1 VEEYYMKKIVA
12 VSVFLFIGVC
22 LSGQINKFGVPIIK
36 NYSTQVTQGAE
47 YNWSIVKDKSGVVY
61 FGNDDKGLI
70 RFDGNLWS
78 TIPVRNEPIIRTL
91 GVANNGVI
99 YVGGA
104 FEFGYVGPGKSG
116 KMEYVSL
123 SERFDKPVKDSM
135 SVSSSIGSDSATQE
149 EVNIGEIYSLA
160 VTDSLVYFVGSE
172 SLFKYYIQKDSIDYI
187 NLRDQ
192 NFKQIIKISLIGE
205 RIILAD
211 NLRGL
216 FELKNRKLEP
226 LPGGDYFK
234 RKICLVL
241 LPINSNSIIVGT
253 YSSGIFL
260 YDYVSGIVTEDYV
273 EKSLNTEFQ
282 SAQIYTGIASSSGQ
296 IILGTLSKGIFVL
309 DKEGK
314 LISKWNKETSDLQDN
329 TITALYSGSNTDSEL
344 WISSAGFVSKAYVNV
359 PFTEFS
365 TKSGLDGII
374 NNISEFDN
382 KIYAATDIG
391 LFRSYTNREG
401 IRKFDKVSGIDD
413 QVFCLYNAIV
423 GNNNFLLAGTLQ
435 GLYEI
440 KPGGKTL
447 LVDDILIGL
456 NEAKS
461 SSFNV
466 RSIFQSRLNPNRF
479 YIGQNS
485 TGLTILEYDGL
496 HWKLIKN
503 IKSISGY
510 LTILKEKMNGDLFVF
525 TGNPYGIYR
534 LRLNDTIPELYNS
547 SKGLPDVTLNSISE
561 IGDDIVSSTGNGV
574 YKYVSSTNS
583 WIQYNEILKDY
594 TKGLRCIEILKDPDG
609 DIWFESID
617 SRINESLFSLNGDSI
632 KKYSGSLN
640 LLPNIY
646 KLDFKYFDNKVW
658 MAKSKSIY
666 VIDKAGLTKENS
678 LITPMF
684 TKIVIGS
691 DSVIMDQ
698 TFYST
703 LGDGKRVP
711 SPIFQGSRIPEFTYN
726 YNQVSFFW
734 TTPYFIEEE
743 ATLYS
748 YKLEG
753 FDREWSRLEKKY
765 YKDFTNLPYGHY
777 KFMVKAKTI
786 TDLETVAVAYEFNIL
801 KPWYFTIGAFLL
813 YSVLVMLL
821 IFAIIKAYTRR
832 LKNENIR
839 LEGIVVERTAVVVK
853 QKEELESSIHYAS
866 RIQRA
871 LLPSEQIFSSN
882 IRNYFILFKPRDIVS
897 GDFYWMTKKGDRLYI
912 VAADCTGH
920 GVPGAF
926 MSLLGMSFLDEI
938 IDKELA
944 PRADE
949 VLSELRLHVTE
960 SLKQVGG
967 ENEAKDGMDMG
978 LIVIDFE
985 TAKVEFSGAY
995 NPCFR
1000 VRKLTEEESKSYVNE
1015 DSDSADSS
1023 LTDGKYILETIM
1035 ASKMPIGISSR
1046 MNEKFVFYEWPLEKG
1061 IAYYLFSDGYIDQ
1074 FGGPHGRKFMKK
1086 SFKKIILDIQDY
1098 PMEKQ
1103 KEILEQNL
1111 NDWMA
1116 KVPQVDDILVM
1127 GIKIE

>member
-1 VEEYYMKKIVA
+1 M
-12 VSVFLFIGVC
+12 
-22 LSGQINKFGVPIIK
+22 
-36 NYSTQVTQGAE
+36 
-47 YNWSIVKDKSGVVY
+47 
-61 FGNDDKGLI
+61 
-70 RFDGNLWS
+70 
-78 TIPVRNEPIIRTL
+78 
-91 GVANNGVI
+91 
-99 YVGGA
+99 
-104 FEFGYVGPGKSG
+104 
-116 KMEYVSL
+116 
-123 SERFDKPVKDSM
+123 
-135 SVSSSIGSDSATQE
+135 
-149 EVNIGEIYSLA
+149 
-160 VTDSLVYFVGSE
+160 
-172 SLFKYYIQKDSIDYI
+172 
-187 NLRDQ
+187 
-192 NFKQIIKISLIGE
+192 
-205 RIILAD
+205 
-211 NLRGL
+211 
-216 FELKNRKLEP
+216 
-226 LPGGDYFK
+226 
-234 RKICLVL
+234 L
-241 LPINSNSIIVGT
+241 LPIGANSIFVGT

-260 YDYVSGIVTEDYV
+260 YDYVNGIVTEDYV
-273 EKSLNTEFQ
+273 EKSLNTELQ
-282 SAQIYTGIASSSGQ
+282 SAQIYTGIKTSSEQ
-296 IILGTLSKGIFVL
+296 IILGTLSEGIFIL

-329 TITALYSGSNTDSEL
+329 TITALYSGNNTDSEL
-344 WISSAGFVSKAYVNV
+344 WISSAGFVSKAYLNV

-382 KIYAATDIG
+382 EIYAATDIG
-391 LFRSYTNREG
+391 LFKSFINSEG
-401 IRKFDKVSGIDD
+401 IKKFGKVREIDD
-413 QVFCLYNAIV
+413 QVFCLYNATV
-423 GNNNFLLAGTLQ
+423 GSNNFLLAGTLQ
-435 GLYEI
+435 GLYQI
-440 KPGGKTL
+440 KQGGKTL
-447 LVDDILIGL
+447 LVDDIIKGL
-456 NEAKS
+456 NKERS

-466 RSIFQSRLNPNRF
+466 RSIVQSKINPNRF

-485 TGLTILEYDGL
+485 SGLTILEYDGL
-496 HWKLIKN
+496 NWKLIKN

-510 LTILKEKMNGDLFVF
+510 LTILKESPNGDLFVF

-534 LRLNDTIPELYNS
+534 LPLNDTIPELYNS
-547 SKGLPDVTLNSISE
+547 LKGLPDVTLNSISV
-561 IGDDIVSSTGNGV
+561 IGDDIITSTGIGV
-574 YKYVSSTNS
+574 YKFVSSSDS
-583 WIQYNEILKDY
+583 WIPYNEILNDF
-594 TKGLRCIEILKDPDG
+594 TKGLRCIDILRDPDG
-609 DIWFESID
+609 DIWLESID
-617 SRINESLFSLNGDSI
+617 SRINESLFSLSGNSI
-632 KKYSGSLN
+632 KRYTGSLN

-646 KLDFKYFDNKVW
+646 RLDFKYFENKIW

-666 VIDKAGLTKENS
+666 VIDKESITKKNS
-678 LITPMF
+678 LITPLF
-684 TKIVIGS
+684 TKIVIGN

-698 TFYST
+698 TFFST
-703 LGDGKRVP
+703 LGDGKRVT
-711 SPIFQGSRIPEFTYN
+711 STIFQGNRIPEFTYN
-726 YNQVSFFW
+726 FNQVSFFW
-734 TTPYFIEEE
+734 STPYFIEEE

-753 FDREWSRLEKKY
+753 FDNEWSKWEKKY

-777 KFMVKAKTI
+777 KFMVKAKTV
-786 TDLETVAVAYEFNIL
+786 TDIETAATVYEFNIH

-813 YSVLVMLL
+813 YFVLVMIL

-839 LEGIVVERTAVVVK
+839 LEGIVAERTAVVVK

-897 GDFYWMTKKGDRLYI
+897 GDFYWMTKKGERLYI

-978 LIVIDFE
+978 LIVIDFGRS
-985 TAKVEFSGAY
+985 KVEFSGAY

-1000 VRKLTEEESKSYVNE
+1000 VRKLTQEESKSSVNE
-1015 DSDSADSS
+1015 DSDSSDSS
-1023 LTDGKYILETIM
+1023 MSDGKYILETIK

-1046 MNEKFVFYEWPLEKG
+1046 MNENYVFYEWQLEKG

-1074 FGGPHGRKFMKK
+1074 FGGPQGRKFMKK

-1103 KEILEQNL
+1103 KELLEQNL
-1111 NDWMA
+1111 NDWMGDI
-1116 KVPQVDDILVM
+1116 PQVDDILVM
-1127 GIKIE
+1127 GIKTE